1 MRAKVVVIVSV
12 CTWMIAA
19 AAPALADDGGGIGAA
34 STTRIAV
41 IVTTLL
47 AFTAAVVAGRRALLS
62 PPTSGLRV
70 NDDLLDVDLL
80 GSHPAS
86 SSEPRIVGI
95 FEKVFLGIL
104 LLYVLFDRG
113 FAWFHV
119 PGTPLFVG
127 ELTLGLGI
135 FAMLSTRVPLRTALR
150 WSPSMKALAVWMAWG
165 FTFFVLQVPIFGIDA
180 VRDSA
185 QWYYGAA
192 AIFTVF
198 LLISDPSRFGRWADL
213 FGKALPWI
221 LAWFPIAIA
230 LDSLFG
236 QGAPFVPD
244 SEIPLFTHRFGNIA
258 VFSGIAIGFI
268 WLVDRERGRFSA
280 SQRITYTTLAA
291 IAILLAGF
299 QNRGGL
305 VSATL
310 GVMVMLVFLHR
321 RRGELVLVL
330 AGVAIVLATFAIV
343 SNIRIPISNGREI
356 SATQM
361 VANISSVIDPDSGGQ
376 RQTGTTQW
384 RIDLWT
390 KVLDDVTTERP
401 LTGWGP
407 GPHLGKRYGVTTKE
421 SVPLRNPHNSHLGVL
436 ARMGFIGLGMW
447 VIIWTAWVF
456 QLLQLRSQLRRR
468 GRPIEAGFVAW
479 LLVSTFMILVNA
491 IFDPTLEGPQV
502 AFWIWTFFGIGIAL
516 PLVYS
521 GLTGRVR
528 DWKSGTAIDG
538 DPDHI
543 ERLAGGPA
551 LR

>member
-1 MRAKVVVIVSV
+1 MRATVVAIVSV
-12 CTWMIAA
+12 CTWMFAA
-19 AAPALADDGGGIGAA
+19 AAPALADDGSTSGAA
-34 STTRIAV
+34 T
-41 IVTTLL
+41 TTLVVVILATVL
-47 AFTAAVVAGRRALLS
+47 AFAAAIIAGRKALRS
-62 PPTSGLRV
+62 PPTTGLRV
-70 NDDLLDVDLL
+70 NEDLLDIDLL
-80 GSHPAS
+80 GSHPS
-86 SSEPRIVGI
+86 FDSEPRIVGI
-95 FEKVFLGIL
+95 FEKVFLGML
-104 LLYVLFDRG
+104 LLYALFDRG
-113 FAWFHV
+113 FAWFHI

-127 ELTLGLGI
+127 EMALGLGI
-135 FAMLSTRVPLRTALR
+135 FAMLSSRFPLRTAIR
-150 WSPSMKALAVWMAWG
+150 WSPGLKALAIWMAWG

-185 QWYYGAA
+185 QWYYGVT

-198 LLISDPSRFGRWADL
+198 LLLSDPSRFGRWADL
-213 FGKALPWI
+213 FAKALPFL

-268 WLVDRERGRFSA
+268 WLVDRERGRFSGA
-280 SQRITYTTLAA
+280 QRITYTSLAA

-305 VSATL
+305 VSATV
-310 GVMVMLVFLHR
+310 GIFVMLLFLHR

-330 AGVAIVLATFAIV
+330 AGVAIVLATVAIV
-343 SNIRIPISNGREI
+343 SNVRIPISNGREI

-361 VANISSVIDPDSGGQ
+361 MANISSVIDPDSGGQ

-447 VIIWTAWVF
+447 AIIWIAWVF

-468 GRPIEAGFVAW
+468 GRPIEAGLVAW

-502 AFWIWTFFGIGIAL
+502 AFWIWTFFGVGVAL
-516 PLVYS
+516 PLVYA

-528 DWKSGTAIDG
+528 DWTSDAAPDG
-538 DPDHI
+538 GPGNT
-543 ERLAGGPA
+543 ERIAGGPA